1 MKRTIE
7 LLRDVLDHDIVDV
20 DGVRCGMVDDI
31 ELAPSGVDATPV
43 VAALLVGP
51 GAWQA
56 RLPAL
61 VAVAAAWLFGRART
75 RVPWSEVAELTQSV
89 KLKRRASELGL
100 GVIERKAAT
109 WLKRFPGS

>member
-1 MKRTIE
+1 MKPTIE
-7 LLRDVLDHDIVDV
+7 LLRDVLDHDLVDV

-31 ELAPSGVDATPV
+31 EFDEGPAGAPV

-61 VAVAAAWLFGRART
+61 VGVVSAWLFGRATT

-89 KLKRRASELGL
+89 KLARRASELGL
-100 GVIERKAAT
+100 GKLDRKAAT
-109 WLKRFPGS
+109 WLKRLPGA

>member
-1 MKRTIE
+1 MKASIE
-7 LLRDVLDHDIVDV
+7 LLRDVLDHDIVDA

-31 ELAPSGVDATPV
+31 EFAEGPDATPV
-43 VAALLVGP
+43 LGALLVGP
-51 GAWQA
+51 GAWQT

-61 VAVAAAWLFGRART
+61 AGVVSAWAFGRGRT
-75 RVPWSEVAELTQSV
+75 RIPWSEVAELTQSI

-100 GVIERKAAT
+100 GRLERKAAT

>member
-1 MKRTIE
+1 MKPTIE

-20 DGVRCGMVDDI
+20 DGVRCGIVDDI
-31 ELAPSGVDATPV
+31 ELDDGPGGALV

-61 VAVAAAWLFGRART
+61 LGVVSAWLFGRART

-89 KLKRRASELGL
+89 KLARRAGELGL
-100 GVIERKAAT
+100 GKLDRKAAT
-109 WLKRFPGS
+109 WLKRLPGA

>member
-1 MKRTIE
+1 MKPTIE
-7 LLRDVLDHDIVDV
+7 LLRDVLDHDVVDV
-20 DGVRCGMVDDI
+20 DGVRCGIVDDI
-31 ELAPSGVDATPV
+31 DFDEGADGTPV

-61 VAVAAAWLFGRART
+61 LGVVSAWLFGDGRT

-89 KLKRRASELGL
+89 KLRRRASELGL
-100 GVIERKAAT
+100 GSLDRKAAA
-109 WLKRFPGS
+109 WLKRIPGA

>member
-1 MKRTIE
+1 MKPTIE

-31 ELAPSGVDATPV
+31 ELEEGSAATPV
-43 VAALLVGP
+43 VAALIVGP

-61 VAVAAAWLFGRART
+61 VAVAAAWLFGRAKT
-75 RVPWSEVAELTQSV
+75 RVPWSEVAELSQSV

-100 GVIERKAAT
+100 GRIERKAAT
-109 WLKRFPGS
+109 WLKRIPGS